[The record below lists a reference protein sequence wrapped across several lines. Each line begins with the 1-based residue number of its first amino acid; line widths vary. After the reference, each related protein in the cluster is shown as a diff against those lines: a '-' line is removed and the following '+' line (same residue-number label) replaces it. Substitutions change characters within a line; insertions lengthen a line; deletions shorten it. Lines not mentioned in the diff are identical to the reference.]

1 MTRAFGLSLIL
12 MVVAGCMPASYRHA
26 RRLEGRY
33 DIAAPGAGWHRVDPG
48 GADHAWYNAEL
59 SASMYTDSTCG
70 ARYVDS
76 DPADLA
82 TELEAGL
89 RERTTVRDD
98 QLTLDGRDAVRRVNL
113 GAMDGVRVQVA
124 VTVVNKDFCTYD
136 LAMIGAPEAFDAG
149 WPAYEALLAS
159 FRAP

>member
-1 MTRAFGLSLIL
+1 MTRARLLL
-12 MVVAGCMPASYRHA
+12 AALLLLAGCMPPGYRHA

-33 DIAAPGAGWHRVDPG
+33 DIGTPGEGWRRVDPG

-70 ARYVDS
+70 PHYVDS
-76 DPADLA
+76 APADLA

-89 RERTTVRDD
+89 RDRTTVRDD
-98 QLTLDGRDAVRRVNL
+98 RLTLDGREAVRRVNL
-113 GAMDGVRVQVA
+113 GAMDGVQVQVA
-124 VTVVNKDFCTYD
+124 VTVVNKDYCTYD

-149 WPAYEALLAS
+149 WPAYEALLAT